1 MLNSLFKIIVLKYIG
16 EAELF
21 RALFQ
26 RRLCNRLVTGQSV
39 NLADEQLM
47 LSKLK
52 DLKGIDYTD
61 KLERLYKD
69 VVQLSRELN
78 KEFKTVKFVVSY
90 EEADLI
96 L

>member
-1 MLNSLFKIIVLKYIG
+1 
-16 EAELF
+16 
-21 RALFQ
+21 
-26 RRLCNRLVTGQSV
+26 
-39 NLADEQLM
+39 M

-69 VVQLSRELN
+69 VVQISRELN
-78 KEFKTVKFVVSY
+78 KEFKTVKFVVFY
-90 EEADLI
+90 EEADLS

>member
-1 MLNSLFKIIVLKYIG
+1 
-16 EAELF
+16 
-21 RALFQ
+21 
-26 RRLCNRLVTGQSV
+26 
-39 NLADEQLM
+39 M

-69 VVQLSRELN
+69 VVQLSRDLN
-78 KEFKTVKFVVSY
+78 TEFKKVKFVVVY